1 MNKRNILVFSMALSI
16 VGGATAAV
24 YASENAV
31 HSTKNKV
38 VTVTS
43 KEGNGTNQTTE
54 TNTNHVVKV
63 ANGKISNEEA
73 VKIATKALK
82 DYMGLD
88 AKSFGEARVNRT
100 NAQEDFK
107 FFMDLYSKEDAAVLK
122 ENAKK
127 DTANVIVVQFVRS
140 EDLKQSMPASNRI
153 VINEKT
159 GEIVSLS
166 AFTNEDRSSETTVD
180 DAKVKA
186 AVINFFGKQQKNV
199 KENTM
204 KVSKTANSGTIRVL
218 CDLEDGRDVEMTIS
232 LKNYSVSSYDINYDR
247 LIPLPS
253 EEKDYRENFRELKV
267 N

>member
-1 MNKRNILVFSMALSI
+1 MNKKNILVLSMALTI

-24 YASENAV
+24 FASDNAV

-38 VTVTS
+38 VTLAS
-43 KEGNGTNQTTE
+43 KEGNGTNQTT
-54 TNTNHVVKV
+54 TNDVVKV
-63 ANGKISNEEA
+63 ANGKISDEEA
-73 VKIATKALK
+73 VKMATKALK

-88 AKSFGEARVNRT
+88 AKSYGEARVNRT
-100 NAQEDFK
+100 NNQEDFK

-127 DTANVIVVQFVRS
+127 DTANVIVVQFVRA
-140 EDLKQSMPASNRI
+140 EDLNQPMAASNRI

-159 GEIVSLS
+159 GEIVSLT
-166 AFTNEDRSSETTVD
+166 AFTDEDRSSETTID
-180 DAKVKA
+180 DAKVKS
-186 AVINFFGKQQKNV
+186 AVINFFDKQQKNV

-218 CDLEDGRDVEMTIS
+218 CDLEDGRDVTMTIS
-232 LKNYSVSSYDINYDR
+232 LKNYSVSDYEINYDR

-253 EEKDYRENFRELKV
+253 EENDYRENFREL
-267 N
+267 

>member
-1 MNKRNILVFSMALSI
+1 MNKKNILVFSMALSI

-24 YASENAV
+24 FASENAV

-38 VTVTS
+38 VTVAS
-43 KEGNGTNQTTE
+43 KAGNGTNQTT
-54 TNTNHVVKV
+54 TNHVVKV
-63 ANGKISNEEA
+63 ANGKISDEEA
-73 VKIATKALK
+73 VKMATKALK
-82 DYMGLD
+82 NYMGLD

-127 DTANVIVVQFVRS
+127 DTANVIVVQFVRA
-140 EDLKQSMPASNRI
+140 EDLNQPMAASNRI

-159 GEIVSLS
+159 GEIVSLT
-166 AFTNEDRSSETTVD
+166 AFTNEDRSSETTID
-180 DAKVKA
+180 DVKVKT
-186 AVINFFGKQQKNV
+186 AVINFFDQQQKKV

-232 LKNYSVSSYDINYDR
+232 LKNYSVSSYEINYDR
-247 LIPLPS
+247 LLPLPS
-253 EEKDYRENFRELKV
+253 EEKDYRENFREL
-267 N
+267 

>member
-1 MNKRNILVFSMALSI
+1 MNKQNILVFSMALSI
-16 VGGATAAV
+16 VGGSTAAV
-24 YASENAV
+24 FATENAV
-31 HSTKNKV
+31 HSTKNNV

-43 KEGNGTNQTTE
+43 KAGNGTNQTA
-54 TNTNHVVKV
+54 VAKV
-63 ANGKISNEEA
+63 TNGKISDEEA
-73 VKIATKALK
+73 IKMATKALK

-127 DTANVIVVQFVRS
+127 DTANVIVVQFVRA
-140 EDLKQSMPASNRI
+140 EDLNQAMAASNRI

-159 GEIVSLS
+159 GEIVSLT
-166 AFTNEDRSSETTVD
+166 AFTNEDRSTVTAID
-180 DAKVKA
+180 DAKVKS
-186 AVINFFGKQQKNV
+186 AVINFFDKQQKNV

-204 KVSKTANSGTIRVL
+204 KVSKTANTGTIRVL

-232 LKNYSVSSYDINYDR
+232 LKNYSVSSYEINYDR

-253 EEKDYRENFRELKV
+253 EEKDHRENFREL
-267 N
+267 

>member
-1 MNKRNILVFSMALSI
+1 MNKKSILVFSMALSI

-24 YASENAV
+24 YASDNAV

-38 VTVTS
+38 VTLAS
-43 KEGNGTNQTTE
+43 KEGNGTNQTT
-54 TNTNHVVKV
+54 TNHVVKV
-63 ANGKISNEEA
+63 ANGKISDEEA
-73 VKIATKALK
+73 VKMATKALK

-127 DTANVIVVQFVRS
+127 ETANVIVVQFVRA
-140 EDLKQSMPASNRI
+140 EDLNQPMAASNRI

-159 GEIVSLS
+159 GEIVSLT
-166 AFTNEDRSSETTVD
+166 AFTNEARSSETTID
-180 DAKVKA
+180 DAKVKS
-186 AVINFFGKQQKNV
+186 AVINFFDKQQKKVN
-199 KENTM
+199 EHTL

-218 CDLEDGRDVEMTIS
+218 CDLEDGRDVTVTIS
-232 LKNYSVSSYDINYDR
+232 LKNYSVSSYEINYDR

-267 N
+267 NEN